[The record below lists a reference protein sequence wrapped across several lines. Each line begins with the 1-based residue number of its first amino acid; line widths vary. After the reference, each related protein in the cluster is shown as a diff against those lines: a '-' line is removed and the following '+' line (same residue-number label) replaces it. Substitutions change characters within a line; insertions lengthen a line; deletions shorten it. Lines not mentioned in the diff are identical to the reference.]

1 MQLAVFPCVVCDLVL
16 QVVKLLA
23 VEKGKKGK
31 QNVVFVVG
39 DRVLGYLGR
48 CYTREKVVTA
58 LLG

>member
-1 MQLAVFPCVVCDLVL
+1 MARLVL
-16 QVVKLLA
+16 GGDVVFQVVKLLA

-31 QNVVFVVG
+31 QNLVFVVG

-48 CYTREKVVTA
+48 CYTREKTLTT